1 MGNEAESSL
10 KREIASHLEKEIA
23 QETLRKAKEAEIILN
38 NQSSSILKRTGD
50 ELKRQVAMEV
60 LNENINHQ
68 EVKDKAKV
76 AELLEHVNSSSEV
89 QKEMAVRV
97 LKKAIEGLGEETN
110 IENFRK
116 IDPVKILDETNISD
130 VFKYAVM
137 KLKDMI
143 ENQKERTIAKEI
155 LEKAEKADMKEKKIA
170 LSVVER
176 AIKDMTKSSNELKRE
191 IEGREILELEEDN
204 NNLEG
209 NFNRNKVINEIRNLK
224 EEKKTENII
233 KHVEH
238 KNKKDCS
245 NKNSGSHN
253 IAQKFINAI
262 KIDDMKKMNDLKF
275 DAKIVQHEAKND
287 KNKLK
292 TRNLRRN

>member
-1 MGNEAESSL
+1 MG
-10 KREIASHLEKEIA
+10 
-23 QETLRKAKEAEIILN
+23 
-38 NQSSSILKRTGD
+38 
-50 ELKRQVAMEV
+50 EV

-143 ENQKERTIAKEI
+143 E
-155 LEKAEKADMKEKKIA
+155 KAEKADMKEKKIA

-204 NNLEG
+204 N
-209 NFNRNKVINEIRNLK
+209 
-224 EEKKTENII
+224 
-233 KHVEH
+233 
-238 KNKKDCS
+238 
-245 NKNSGSHN
+245 
-253 IAQKFINAI
+253 
-262 KIDDMKKMNDLKF
+262 
-275 DAKIVQHEAKND
+275 
-287 KNKLK
+287 
-292 TRNLRRN
+292 

>member
-1 MGNEAESSL
+1 MGMNEAESSL

-60 LNENINHQ
+60 L
-68 EVKDKAKV
+68 
-76 AELLEHVNSSSEV
+76 
-89 QKEMAVRV
+89 
-97 LKKAIEGLGEETN
+97 

-176 AIKDMTKSSNELKRE
+176 AIKDMTKSSKLKRE
-191 IEGREILELEEDN
+191 IEGREI
-204 NNLEG
+204 
-209 NFNRNKVINEIRNLK
+209 
-224 EEKKTENII
+224 
-233 KHVEH
+233 
-238 KNKKDCS
+238 
-245 NKNSGSHN
+245 
-253 IAQKFINAI
+253 
-262 KIDDMKKMNDLKF
+262 
-275 DAKIVQHEAKND
+275 
-287 KNKLK
+287 
-292 TRNLRRN
+292 

>member
-1 MGNEAESSL
+1 
-10 KREIASHLEKEIA
+10 
-23 QETLRKAKEAEIILN
+23 
-38 NQSSSILKRTGD
+38 LKRTGD

-262 KIDDMKKMNDLKF
+262 KIDDMKKMNDLKMNDLKF
-275 DAKIVQHEAKND
+275 DAKIVQHEAKN
-287 KNKLK
+287 KR
-292 TRNLRRN
+292 RNLRRN